1 MAVENTYPHHTRDRF
16 AWLDQVLADRDI
28 PEPAFRVAYAL
39 SSFVNR
45 KSGAAWPSH
54 ATLAQKT
61 GLGESTVRRHLA
73 TLHTAGHLAVELH
86 RGRNG
91 TNRYRP
97 IIRPASDADEPTENR
112 SEMSGTAPLNPDE
125 RTAHFWTSDRSEVSD
140 NPSEETTAP
149 PRGAD
154 WERDDADRAAPP
166 DGGAR
171 SEEDDGWR
179 DFWQLWQRGHGD
191 DESKVRKAYID
202 AIRQHGEERSIR
214 VSVSAAIALTPQAT
228 ILRILRDASASM
240 RACGWPGCRKGKVG
254 LGHVCPTQRKSADA
268 LSRSSQQMWRATAA
282 SWVLTRSARSR
293 G

>member
-1 MAVENTYPHHTRDRF
+1 MAAENTYPHHTRDRF
-16 AWLDQVLADRDI
+16 AWLDQVLADRAI

-61 GLGESTVRRHLA
+61 GLGESTVRRHLVS
-73 TLHTAGHLAVELH
+73 LHTAGHLAVELH

-140 NPSEETTAP
+140 NPSEEPTAP

-202 AIRQHGEERSIR
+202 AIRQHGAEAILA
-214 VSVSAAIALTPQAT
+214 SARRWRAAREPHYLPKPVPWLQGGWRDEPPLKRQAAGNDRRQGAT
-228 ILRILRDASASM
+228 IDPTEAMLRA
-240 RACGWPGCRKGKVG
+240 GG
-254 LGHVCPTQRKSADA
+254 
-268 LSRSSQQMWRATAA
+268 
-282 SWVLTRSARSR
+282 VL
-293 G
+293 

>member
-16 AWLDQVLADRDI
+16 AWLDQVLADRAI

-140 NPSEETTAP
+140 NPSEEPTAP

-179 DFWQLWQRGHGD
+179 EFWRLWQRGHGD
-191 DESKVRKAYID
+191 DEPKVRKAYVD
-202 AIRQHGEERSIR
+202 AIRQHGEE
-214 VSVSAAIALTPQAT
+214 AIL
-228 ILRILRDASASM
+228 ASA
-240 RACGWPGCRKGKVG
+240 RR
-254 LGHVCPTQRKSADA
+254 
-268 LSRSSQQMWRATAA
+268 WRAAREPQYLPKPVPWLQGGWRDDPPPKRQAA
-282 SWVLTRSARSR
+282 GNGRRQ
-293 G
+293 